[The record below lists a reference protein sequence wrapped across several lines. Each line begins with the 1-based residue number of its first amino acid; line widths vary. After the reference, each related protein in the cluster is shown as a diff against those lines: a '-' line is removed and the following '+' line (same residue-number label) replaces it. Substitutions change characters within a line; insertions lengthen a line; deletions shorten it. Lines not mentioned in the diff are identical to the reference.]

1 MSNYFLLGGHIKLNE
16 LYVCVFVFV
25 CGCVFVCVFI
35 CVWVLVCVYVYVFC
49 MCMGVYVCVW
59 GGRSVSFCLQ
69 LQAFQLL
76 FSNQLFLCTPIPGNP
91 QMMVYVCIL
100 LKPCLSFF
108 PPCLSIEFCFWYLP
122 MAIIYL
128 HIISSYT
135 ANLCICYLLDLPNT
149 YANNIQS
156 YKHPLISLCFFSPE
170 W

>member
-1 MSNYFLLGGHIKLNE
+1 MCI
-16 LYVCVFVFV
+16 CV
-25 CGCVFVCVFI
+25 
-35 CVWVLVCVYVYVFC
+35 CVWVCVCVCFYMCVSFSVCLCVCVLYVYGC
-49 MCMGVYVCVW
+49 VCVCV